1 MNDYYQILGVQPSA
15 SAEDIKK
22 AYRSSAMKH
31 HPDRGGDEVKF
42 KEVEEAYRTLSDQNK
57 RAEYDMM
64 RQGGPRMQFNQGPG
78 FHDFADMFGGG
89 FDPFASRSNPFN
101 DMFGRRVPR
110 NRDLNIHCQISL
122 LDAYLGKQLEA
133 SYKMPSGKTQTVVIN
148 VPAGINHG
156 ETIRYQ
162 GLGDDSVAHAPRGH
176 LNVTIVITPD
186 AVFTRQGDDLY
197 TTLEITPID
206 AMIGCKKQVS
216 TIDGQS
222 RMIDIRS
229 GVETGVEYAVAGQ
242 GFPNVNNGR
251 KGRFVIVVKI
261 KTPAITDPAIIDKLK
276 ELNELINSPK

>member
-1 MNDYYQILGVQPSA
+1 MNDYYQILGVQPTA

-64 RQGGPRMQFNQGPG
+64 RQGGPRMQFNQGAG
-78 FHDFADMFGGG
+78 FQDFHDIFGGAG
-89 FDPFASRSNPFN
+89 PFGGSPFG
-101 DMFGRRVPR
+101 DIFGRRMPK
-110 NRDLNIHCQISL
+110 NRDLNIHCQITL

-133 SYKMPSGKTQTVVIN
+133 SYKMPSGKSQTVVIN

-156 ETIRYQ
+156 ETIRYA
-162 GLGDDSVAHAPRGH
+162 GLGDDSIHGMPRGH
-176 LNVTIVITPD
+176 LNVTIVVSPD
-186 AVFTRQGDDLY
+186 AVFSRHSDDLY

-222 RMIDIRS
+222 RMIDIRA
-229 GVETGVEYAVAGQ
+229 GVETGVEFAVAGQ

-261 KTPAITDPAIIDKLK
+261 KTPAITDQTIIDKLK